1 MKMEKKILNLTQHS
15 PSAEQIEAGVFD
27 PPTAIKEEVRNLLT
41 FVDLPSGSEI
51 GERASHLAALAAEQ
65 GAKAAMIGGAP
76 YLMGPLETAL
86 KVRGITPLYAFTVRE
101 SKEEVLPDG
110 STRKVAVFRHLGF
123 VEAVP

>member
-1 MKMEKKILNLTQHS
+1 MKTEKILNLTQHS
-15 PSAEQIEAGVFD
+15 PSAEQVEAGVFE
-27 PPTAIKEEVRNLLT
+27 PPQAMKEEVKNLLT
-41 FVDLPSGSEI
+41 FTDLPTAGEI

-65 GAKAAMIGGAP
+65 GARAAMIGGAP

-86 KVRGITPLYAFTVRE
+86 KARGITPLFAFTVRE
-101 SKEEVLPDG
+101 SREEVLPDG